1 MGGSAEP
8 AALERL
14 LAADP
19 ELARACRRQ
28 DVRAVFKGGGLTGLD
43 RRLEEAERTNLP
55 AFESLACGTWAD
67 RATVDGART
76 RKRSAGPTEGRVGK
90 ITLQQGLGFDRA
102 AFALVRQRVLA
113 AGQRG
118 SGDGPAPLEDARAR

>member
-1 MGGSAEP
+1 
-8 AALERL
+8 
-14 LAADP
+14 
-19 ELARACRRQ
+19 
-28 DVRAVFKGGGLTGLD
+28 
-43 RRLEEAERTNLP
+43 LP
-55 AFESLACGTWAD
+55 AFESLACGIRAD

-90 ITLQQGLGFDRA
+90 ITLQQGLGYDRA